1 MFVFALEGRFDV
13 AGLEEATIAIPALV
27 ADFKAKPF
35 ERLQGK
41 CYDRLCDVLY
51 KGSRHWDILICRR
64 MTDLGS
70 SQAKHWSLPG
80 DSGQISPP
88 AIPAKLPPGQNQNPG
103 SDSINSWEVELFIS
117 KVNDA
122 LKGINS
128 RQRAGCAMMVIKTVV
143 NSWSTTYRYANN
155 GGIRLP
161 CIFGCGGCRD
171 ELSHYFAC
179 DILWTVVCTASKR
192 DQTWLSA
199 GHFQRIGFKEPGSM
213 NLILCLPQIMD
224 CECTG
229 RQ

>member
-1 MFVFALEGRFDV
+1 MPN
-13 AGLEEATIAIPALV
+13 GLPNGGQHSFCSQPA
-27 ADFKAKPF
+27 
-35 ERLQGK
+35 
-41 CYDRLCDVLY
+41 
-51 KGSRHWDILICRR
+51 SH
-64 MTDLGS
+64 S
-70 SQAKHWSLPG
+70 SQ
-80 DSGQISPP
+80 
-88 AIPAKLPPGQNQNPG
+88 NPV
-103 SDSINSWEVELFIS
+103 SDSISSWEVELFIS

-161 CIFGCGGCRD
+161 CIFGCGGRRD

-199 GHFQRIGFKEPGSM
+199 GHFQRIGFKEPSSM
-213 NLILCLPQIMD
+213 NLILICLMFKTYHALRKDFSQMID
-224 CECTG
+224 ASVADG
-229 RQ
+229 DFSDIQSRSLFLARLFASDYGL